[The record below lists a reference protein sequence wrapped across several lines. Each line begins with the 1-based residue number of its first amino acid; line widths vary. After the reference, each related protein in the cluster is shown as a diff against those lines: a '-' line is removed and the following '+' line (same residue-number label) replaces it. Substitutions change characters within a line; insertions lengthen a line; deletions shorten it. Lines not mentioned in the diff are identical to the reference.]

1 MPAELSVLRNELEIL
16 SSRDKQ
22 RGCSVTGWKGFWACV
37 HWPLSIWTRL
47 VGTGKSLARKQQGAE
62 ETGSLDLLRSFWK
75 PRERQKRGRNY
86 DARWGWVGQ
95 EAMLLIALG

>member
-1 MPAELSVLRNELEIL
+1 M
-16 SSRDKQ
+16 
-22 RGCSVTGWKGFWACV
+22 
-37 HWPLSIWTRL
+37 
-47 VGTGKSLARKQQGAE
+47 ARKQQGAE